1 MTQRSALAAILICLS
16 PVAASAQQAPCG
28 PTGAVEKRIHDQYGE
43 TIVGAGVVA
52 GGWLFTLANPQTG
65 TFTVLLRRKDG
76 QTCVLMG
83 GTGYATI
90 EAIKPG
96 TDL

>member
-1 MTQRSALAAILICLS
+1 MTQRGALAAILICLA
-16 PVAASAQQAPCG
+16 PVVASAQQPACG

-52 GGWLFTLANPQTG
+52 GGILFTLANPQTG
-65 TFTVLLRRKDG
+65 TFTVLLRRPDG
-76 QTCVLMG
+76 QTCVMIG
-83 GTGYATI
+83 GTGYATQDP
-90 EAIKPG
+90 IKPG

>member
-1 MTQRSALAAILICLS
+1 MTQRGALAAIMLFLA
-16 PVAASAQQAPCG
+16 PVAASAQQPACG
-28 PTGAVEKRIHDQYGE
+28 PTGKVEKRIHDQYGE

-52 GGWLFTLANPQTG
+52 GGILFTLANPISG
-65 TFTVLLRRKDG
+65 SFTILLRRPDG

>member
-1 MTQRSALAAILICLS
+1 MTQRGALAAILFLLAPMPS
-16 PVAASAQQAPCG
+16 SAQQAPCG
-28 PTGAVEKRIHDQYGE
+28 PTGSVEKRIHDQYGE

-52 GGWLFTLANPQTG
+52 GGILFTLANPQTQ
-65 TFTVLLRRKDG
+65 TFTILLRRPDG

-83 GTGYATI
+83 GTGYATL

>member
-1 MTQRSALAAILICLS
+1 MTQRSALAAFFICLA
-16 PVAASAQQAPCG
+16 PAAASAQQAPCG

-52 GGWLFTLANPQTG
+52 GGILFTLANPISG
-65 TFTVLLRRKDG
+65 SFTILLRRPDG

-90 EAIKPG
+90 EAIQPG